1 MPEARQVGVDQD
13 ESHEKD
19 EAQHVVDAPSQPMT
33 LGSKALG
40 FTLIAF
46 GLLLMALVLIGIF
59 RSVAGG

>member
-1 MPEARQVGVDQD
+1 
-13 ESHEKD
+13 
-19 EAQHVVDAPSQPMT
+19 MT